1 MGTSDLSRPILS
13 HLIGSSKGITFERK
27 GDEEAVQANEL
38 DRDQGDNGAPEGWW
52 HGSSVN

>member
-1 MGTSDLSRPILS
+1 MGASDLSRPILS